1 MKTKIEK
8 KDIGA
13 IGIGTLIVFIAL
25 ILVAAIAAA
34 VIIGTAEDLEEQAQI
49 VSDDTVKMIRG
60 PVQIIYAEGDVNN
73 GVIDTVYLY
82 IDLYGSEGIDMRDLF
97 MHVVATPSTGN
108 AMSTDLLYNLG
119 GPTTATGAYYG
130 TDVVL
135 DPLTLYNPAG
145 TPPTY
150 ILGERATLKLTIDL
164 DGGTLTT
171 LSPGSEL
178 EFKTIVTE
186 SSHLPYDHF
195 RTPSAYPLGGVVM
208 LDGQ

>member
-60 PVQIIYAEGDVNN
+60 PVQIIFAYGMVNN
-73 GVIDTVYLY
+73 GVIDEVYLY

-97 MHVVATPSTGN
+97 MIVIATPATGN
-108 AMSTDLLYNLG
+108 AISEDLKYHDSE
-119 GPTTATGAYYG
+119 PTEPDPLYYG
-130 TDVVL
+130 TDIVI
-135 DPLTLYNPAG
+135 DPLSLYNPAG
-145 TPPTY
+145 TPPSY

-164 DGGTLTT
+164 DESLTT
-171 LSPGSEL
+171 LGPGSEL
-178 EFKTIVTE
+178 EIKTIVTE

-195 RTPSAYPLGGVVM
+195 RTPSAYPLGGVVK